1 MKFCM
6 NCGAEISEGV
16 NFCMSCGA
24 KVNASEKL
32 GTVKAPDTEGEFV
45 LASWSDPD
53 PRDTAARHEE
63 KPKKEKSKKKAEPQ
77 TKEKKKGCLSYI
89 FLFAKVLFI
98 AVGSVFLLVFLM
110 EYFSDDKPD
119 APKTEQHQPKE
130 SVFPKSEKLEQSD
143 NVEPEEVE
151 DEENEGYDDG
161 LTPQERIVYWESL
174 IERSEAYIEDELA
187 KGDDADMEK
196 VEQIREDLVVIR
208 RALKELKEEQ
218 TNK

>member
-1 MKFCM
+1 M

-53 PRDTAARHEE
+53 PKDMAARHEE
-63 KPKKEKSKKKAEPQ
+63 VPQKEKPKKKAEPP
-77 TKEKKKGCLSYI
+77 TKENKEKKKGCLSYI
-89 FLFAKVLFI
+89 FLFGKVLLI
-98 AVGSVFLLVFLM
+98 AVGSVFLLVFIM

-130 SVFPKSEKLEQSD
+130 SVFPKSEKVEKSD
-143 NVEPEEVE
+143 NVEPVKVE

-174 IERSEAYIEDELA
+174 IERSEASIEEELA
-187 KGDDADMEK
+187 KGDEADMQK
-196 VEQIREDLVVIR
+196 VEDIRFDLSVIR
-208 RALKELKEEQ
+208 RALKEEKEKL